1 MVDKMVTRLEHLVE
15 TDGDKREISYLAT
28 ALLGVIEKMP
38 EVIIETD
45 LDLET
50 LKAPE

>member
-1 MVDKMVTRLEHLVE
+1 MVDMMIDRLEHLVE

-38 EVIIETD
+38 EVVVETD
-45 LDLET
+45 LDLEA
-50 LKAPE
+50 LRVPE